1 MVWAFAREGIALP
14 HYTGDLWNS
23 GVRIPRNDLEPGDLV
38 FFFADISHVGI
49 YIGDGLMVDA
59 PDFGLTVRVDP
70 VDWADFDGAVRIG

>member
-1 MVWAFAREGIALP
+1 
-14 HYTGDLWNS
+14 
-23 GVRIPRNDLEPGDLV
+23 V

-49 YIGDGLMVDA
+49 YLGDGLMVDA